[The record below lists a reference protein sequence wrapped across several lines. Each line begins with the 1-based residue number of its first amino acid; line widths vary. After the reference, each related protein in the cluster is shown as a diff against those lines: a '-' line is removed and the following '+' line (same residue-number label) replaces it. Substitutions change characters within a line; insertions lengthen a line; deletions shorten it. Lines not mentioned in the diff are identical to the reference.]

1 MNVLSSFRPPASP
14 YLLRIINDEQLINC
28 LTDALSRS
36 KTRSVEFLLASILR
50 MLLWQKYLCRNNS
63 VEIDYSDSSEVQKFY
78 ALELITIA
86 HMTQNR
92 INVSAVLNSF
102 QDLDDLIT
110 ARIQK
115 ALRKTKSNASIQNEF
130 LSDLTTESLE
140 YFQEILENDR
150 HFGCKTLESCLN
162 QNAIFKRSFEQIIQ
176 QAKKLEEA
184 TENNPSVNLSQF
196 SEEITFLNNF
206 FKRLHTF

>member
-1 MNVLSSFRPPASP
+1 MNALSSFRPPASP

-50 MLLWQKYLCRNNS
+50 VLLCQKYLCRNNS

-86 HMTQNR
+86 HMTPDR

-102 QDLDDLIT
+102 QDSDDLIT

-115 ALRKTKSNASIQNEF
+115 ALRRIKPNASVQNEF

-150 HFGCKTLESCLN
+150 HFGCTTLESCLN

-196 SEEITFLNNF
+196 SEEITFLNDF